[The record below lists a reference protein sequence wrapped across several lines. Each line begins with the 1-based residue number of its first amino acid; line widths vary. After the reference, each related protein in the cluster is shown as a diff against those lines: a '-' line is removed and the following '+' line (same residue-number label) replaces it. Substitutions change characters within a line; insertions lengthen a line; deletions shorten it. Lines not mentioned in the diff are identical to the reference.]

1 MKVNFILRLK
11 LGLESEVKKLKET
24 VARLEKSGGL
34 PKAPESGQ
42 LNTLRQERDKLQKEK
57 DNLTTDLKK
66 VCHTIPHHG
75 KSKKY
80 V

>member
-1 MKVNFILRLK
+1 M
-11 LGLESEVKKLKET
+11 KKLKET

-42 LNTLRQERDKLQKEK
+42 LHTLRQERDKLQKEK

-66 VCHTIPHHG
+66 VCHNFTMDL
-75 KSKKY
+75 KKVCIVNLINY
-80 V
+80 FFIMYSSIHEN